1 MSCRVYGRDV
11 EFSMLNFVIEK
22 LIKKFNIYDLNIK
35 FKKNNKNQ
43 LSTEIIKKYFKITNP
58 KMSFNIKFKKNHNF
72 KNSHIK
78 IDNRYEF

>member
-35 FKKNNKNQ
+35 FKK
-43 LSTEIIKKYFKITNP
+43 
-58 KMSFNIKFKKNHNF
+58 
-72 KNSHIK
+72 
-78 IDNRYEF
+78 